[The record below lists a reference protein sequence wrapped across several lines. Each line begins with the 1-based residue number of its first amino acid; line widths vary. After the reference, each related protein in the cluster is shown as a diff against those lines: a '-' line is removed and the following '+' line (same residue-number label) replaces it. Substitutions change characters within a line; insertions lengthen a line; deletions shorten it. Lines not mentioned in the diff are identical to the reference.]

1 MKAVRWVLL
10 TLVLWGALHQTPP
23 RPVAASAVT
32 TSLHATRALLETLPL
47 DLPANFAHMVRSA
60 TYTPSSA
67 TTKKASVKR
76 FSLLDFSWKS
86 ADAALFV
93 TSLRASY
100 VPSLRERI
108 GEVPSSPRDPPSLSR
123 SHGST
128 TES

>member
-10 TLVLWGALHQTPP
+10 TLLLWGALHQTPH
-23 RPVAASAVT
+23 RPAATPAVA
-32 TSLHATRALLETLPL
+32 TSLHATRALLETPPLALPSHI
-47 DLPANFAHMVRSA
+47 AHTVRSA

-67 TTKKASVKR
+67 SPRKASVKR
-76 FSLLDFSWKS
+76 FSLLDFSWNS

-93 TSLRASY
+93 TALRASY

-123 SHGST
+123 SYGAT